1 MRTERAG
8 EAGGLAKGH
17 MAPTPR
23 TQRALNTLT
32 TWGKNPN
39 IDGGE
44 NIAFSLV
51 RQGAPGEA
59 LLAVGDCTPF
69 TQTGHRGILRGQ
81 PPGFTGAPIAHVG
94 IGSPT
99 ETQVPFAFSFNLN
112 TAKVSLIGSFPGLPG
127 TMQFTVE
134 FLKGFVGGGGKNL
147 LFYSRQSGDHAGYV
161 IALQL
166 VAAS

>member
-1 MRTERAG
+1 
-8 EAGGLAKGH
+8 
-17 MAPTPR
+17 MAPQPR

-51 RQGAPGEA
+51 RQGAPGDA
-59 LLAVGDCTPF
+59 FLAVGDCTPF
-69 TQTGHRGILRGQ
+69 TPSGRRGILRGQ
-81 PPGFTGAPIAHVG
+81 PSGLTGAPIAYVG
-94 IGSPT
+94 IGSATPS
-99 ETQVPFAFSFNLN
+99 QVSVTLSFNLN
-112 TAKVSLIGSFPGLPG
+112 TGKVSLTGSIPGLPA

-134 FLKGFVGGGGKNL
+134 YLKGFVGGGGKNL
-147 LFYSRQSGDHAGYV
+147 VFYSRQSSDHAGYV
-161 IALQL
+161 IAVQL